1 MIKRKTAIILAA
13 AMILSAASCTF
24 PGLPA
29 ETTAAVTTTAAA
41 EETQAKVTTAG
52 ESALATDPAPNGE
65 ESTNAAASAAPTDTE
80 DTEAEVT
87 TEAHLETEAPAETEA
102 PVETTAEPA
111 TSKPGIFDNIGV
123 TTTTALEPNEGIDS
137 RGNKYV
143 DVVFDSL
150 PTTYEE
156 FIALPQASLSNVYDT
171 AAMTV
176 LALCFY
182 PSDPEL
188 SIKMY
193 EYVSGPRTI
202 NSTEYSFIKDRFMD
216 YDYIPRSYFTGAVPS
231 NDYKPSEPYT
241 VRVSENPYT
250 YENEGYA
257 KMFLTSGGADTER
270 FVMLRKGKDDKWYLW
285 EQFIL
290 VGIREPE
297 SASPWA

>member
-1 MIKRKTAIILAA
+1 MRKKNIYAAALAAIMAASSCSSPDTAPVVTDSGAAVTAATTAASEVKTADEAETVTEAA
-13 AMILSAASCTF
+13 VPEETTTVKTTITTAETTTAETTTTA
-24 PGLPA
+24 A
-29 ETTAAVTTTAAA
+29 ETTATA
-41 EETQAKVTTAG
+41 E
-52 ESALATDPAPNGE
+52 
-65 ESTNAAASAAPTDTE
+65 
-80 DTEAEVT
+80 EVT
-87 TEAHLETEAPAETEA
+87 TEAVTEEA
-102 PVETTAEPA
+102 QTSATTK
-111 TSKPGIFDNIGV
+111 KPGLFDNIGV
-123 TTTTALEPNEGIDS
+123 TTTLAQNEGIDS
-137 RGNKYV
+137 SGNKYV
-143 DVVFDSL
+143 DVVFDEL
-150 PTTYEE
+150 PTSYDE
-156 FIALPQASLSNVYDT
+156 FIALPQASLTTVYDT

-202 NSTEYSFIKDRFMD
+202 NNTEYSFIKDRFMD
-216 YDYIPRSYFTGAVPS
+216 YDYVPRSYFTGATPA

-250 YENEGYA
+250 YENDGYA

-290 VGIREPE
+290 VGIREPT
-297 SASPWA
+297 SNSPWA

>member
-1 MIKRKTAIILAA
+1 MKKRKAYTAALAA
-13 AMILSAASCTF
+13 IMAVSSCSFPGAAPSETVAETAAATTTTAASEVKTADEAETVTEAAV
-24 PGLPA
+24 PEETTTVKTTITTAETTTAETTTTAA
-29 ETTAAVTTTAAA
+29 ETTATA
-41 EETQAKVTTAG
+41 E
-52 ESALATDPAPNGE
+52 
-65 ESTNAAASAAPTDTE
+65 
-80 DTEAEVT
+80 EVT
-87 TEAHLETEAPAETEA
+87 TEAVTEEA
-102 PVETTAEPA
+102 QTSATTK
-111 TSKPGIFDNIGV
+111 KPGLFDNIGV
-123 TTTTALEPNEGIDS
+123 TTTLAQNEGIDS
-137 RGNKYV
+137 SGNKYV
-143 DVVFDSL
+143 DVVFDEL
-150 PTTYEE
+150 PTSYDE
-156 FIALPQASLSNVYDT
+156 FIALPQASLTTVYDT

-202 NSTEYSFIKDRFMD
+202 NNTEYSFIKDRFMD
-216 YDYIPRSYFTGAVPS
+216 YDYVPRSYFTGATPA

-250 YENEGYA
+250 YENDGYA

-290 VGIREPE
+290 VGIREPK
-297 SASPWA
+297 SNSPWA

>member
-1 MIKRKTAIILAA
+1 MRKKNIYAAALAAIMAASSCSSPDTAPAVTDSGAAVTATTTAASEVKTADEAETVTEAA
-13 AMILSAASCTF
+13 VPEETTTVKTTITTAETTTAETTTTA
-24 PGLPA
+24 A
-29 ETTAAVTTTAAA
+29 ETTATA
-41 EETQAKVTTAG
+41 E
-52 ESALATDPAPNGE
+52 
-65 ESTNAAASAAPTDTE
+65 
-80 DTEAEVT
+80 EVT
-87 TEAHLETEAPAETEA
+87 TEAVTEEA
-102 PVETTAEPA
+102 QTSATTK
-111 TSKPGIFDNIGV
+111 KPGLFDNIGV
-123 TTTTALEPNEGIDS
+123 TTTLAQNEGIDS
-137 RGNKYV
+137 SGNKYV
-143 DVVFDSL
+143 DVVFDEL
-150 PTTYEE
+150 PTSYDE
-156 FIALPQASLSNVYDT
+156 FIALPQASLTTVYDT

-202 NSTEYSFIKDRFMD
+202 NNTEYSFIKDRFMD
-216 YDYIPRSYFTGAVPS
+216 YDYVPRSYFTGATPA

-250 YENEGYA
+250 YENDGYA

-297 SASPWA
+297 SNSPWA

>member
-1 MIKRKTAIILAA
+1 MRKKYIYAAALAAIMAASSCSSPDTAPAVTDSGAAVTAATTAASEVKTADEAETVTEAA
-13 AMILSAASCTF
+13 VPEETTTVKTTITTAETTTAETTTTA
-24 PGLPA
+24 A
-29 ETTAAVTTTAAA
+29 ETTATA
-41 EETQAKVTTAG
+41 E
-52 ESALATDPAPNGE
+52 
-65 ESTNAAASAAPTDTE
+65 
-80 DTEAEVT
+80 EVT
-87 TEAHLETEAPAETEA
+87 TEAVTEEA
-102 PVETTAEPA
+102 QTSATTK
-111 TSKPGIFDNIGV
+111 KPGLFDNIGV
-123 TTTTALEPNEGIDS
+123 TTTLAQNEGIDS
-137 RGNKYV
+137 SGNKYV
-143 DVVFDSL
+143 DVVFDEL
-150 PTTYEE
+150 PTSYDE
-156 FIALPQASLSNVYDT
+156 FIALPQASLTTVYDT

-202 NSTEYSFIKDRFMD
+202 NNTEYSFIKDRFMD
-216 YDYIPRSYFTGAVPS
+216 YDYVPRSYLTGATPA

-250 YENEGYA
+250 YENDGYA

-290 VGIREPE
+290 VGIREPD
-297 SASPWA
+297 SNSPWA

>member
-1 MIKRKTAIILAA
+1 MRKKNIYAAALAAIMAASSCSSPDTAPAVTDSGAAVTATTTAASEVKTADEAETVTEAA
-13 AMILSAASCTF
+13 VSEETTTVKTTITTAETTTAETTTTA
-24 PGLPA
+24 A
-29 ETTAAVTTTAAA
+29 ETTATA
-41 EETQAKVTTAG
+41 E
-52 ESALATDPAPNGE
+52 
-65 ESTNAAASAAPTDTE
+65 
-80 DTEAEVT
+80 EVT
-87 TEAHLETEAPAETEA
+87 TEAVTEEA
-102 PVETTAEPA
+102 QTSATTK
-111 TSKPGIFDNIGV
+111 KPGLFDNIGV
-123 TTTTALEPNEGIDS
+123 TTTLAQNEGIDS
-137 RGNKYV
+137 SGNKYV
-143 DVVFDSL
+143 DVVFDEL
-150 PTTYEE
+150 PTSYDE
-156 FIALPQASLSNVYDT
+156 FIALPQASLTTVYDT

-202 NSTEYSFIKDRFMD
+202 NNTEYSFIKDRFMD
-216 YDYIPRSYFTGAVPS
+216 YDYVPRSYFTGATPA

-250 YENEGYA
+250 YENDGYA

-297 SASPWA
+297 SNSPWA

>member
-1 MIKRKTAIILAA
+1 MRKKYIYAAALAAIMAASSCSSPDTAPAVTDSGAAVTAATTAASEVKTADEAETVTEAA
-13 AMILSAASCTF
+13 VPEETTTVKTTITTAETTTAETTTTA
-24 PGLPA
+24 A
-29 ETTAAVTTTAAA
+29 ETTATA
-41 EETQAKVTTAG
+41 E
-52 ESALATDPAPNGE
+52 
-65 ESTNAAASAAPTDTE
+65 
-80 DTEAEVT
+80 EVT
-87 TEAHLETEAPAETEA
+87 TEAVTEEA
-102 PVETTAEPA
+102 QTSATTK
-111 TSKPGIFDNIGV
+111 KPGLFDNIGV
-123 TTTTALEPNEGIDS
+123 TTTLAQNEGIDS
-137 RGNKYV
+137 SGNKYV
-143 DVVFDSL
+143 DVVFDEL
-150 PTTYEE
+150 PTSYDE
-156 FIALPQASLSNVYDT
+156 FIALPQASLTTVYDT

-202 NSTEYSFIKDRFMD
+202 NNTEYSFIKDRFMD
-216 YDYIPRSYFTGAVPS
+216 YDYVPRSYFTGATPA

-250 YENEGYA
+250 YENDGYA

-290 VGIREPE
+290 VGIREPD
-297 SASPWA
+297 SNSPWA

>member
-1 MIKRKTAIILAA
+1 MRKKNIYAAALAAIMAASSCSSPDTAPAVTDSGAAVTAATTASSEVKTADEAETVTEAA
-13 AMILSAASCTF
+13 VPEETTTVKTTITTAETTTAETTTTA
-24 PGLPA
+24 A
-29 ETTAAVTTTAAA
+29 ETTATA
-41 EETQAKVTTAG
+41 E
-52 ESALATDPAPNGE
+52 
-65 ESTNAAASAAPTDTE
+65 
-80 DTEAEVT
+80 EVT
-87 TEAHLETEAPAETEA
+87 TEAVTEEA
-102 PVETTAEPA
+102 QTSATTK
-111 TSKPGIFDNIGV
+111 KPGLFDNIGV
-123 TTTTALEPNEGIDS
+123 TTTLAQNEGIDS
-137 RGNKYV
+137 SGNKYV
-143 DVVFDSL
+143 DVVFDEL
-150 PTTYEE
+150 PTSYDE
-156 FIALPQASLSNVYDT
+156 FIALPQASLTTVYDT

-202 NSTEYSFIKDRFMD
+202 NNTEYSFIKDRFMD
-216 YDYIPRSYFTGAVPS
+216 YDYVPRSYFTGATPA

-250 YENEGYA
+250 YENDGYA

-290 VGIREPE
+290 VGIREPK
-297 SASPWA
+297 SNSPWA

>member
-1 MIKRKTAIILAA
+1 MKKKKAYTAVLAA
-13 AMILSAASCTF
+13 IMAVSSCSF
-24 PGLPA
+24 PGAAPSETVA
-29 ETTAAVTTTAAA
+29 ETAAATTTTAASEVTTTAA
-41 EETQAKVTTAG
+41 ETT
-52 ESALATDPAPNGE
+52 
-65 ESTNAAASAAPTDTE
+65 
-80 DTEAEVT
+80 AEVT
-87 TEAHLETEAPAETEA
+87 TAADTTTSKATTTTTAETTTAE
-102 PVETTAEPA
+102 ETTAAEKTTVTA
-111 TSKPGIFDNIGV
+111 SEETTTEAVSEEAQTSVTTKKPGLFDDIGV
-123 TTTTALEPNEGIDS
+123 TTTLAQNEGIDS

-143 DVVFDSL
+143 DVVFDEL

-156 FIALPQASLSNVYDT
+156 FIALPQASLSTVYDT

-188 SIKMY
+188 SIRMY

-202 NSTEYSFIKDRFMD
+202 NNTEYSFIKDRFMD
-216 YDYIPRSYFTGAVPS
+216 YDYVPRSYFTGATPA

-250 YENEGYA
+250 YENDGYA

-297 SASPWA
+297 SNSPWA

>member
-1 MIKRKTAIILAA
+1 MRKKNIYAAALAAIMAASSCSSPDTAPAVTDSGAAVTATTTAASEVKTADEAETVTEAA
-13 AMILSAASCTF
+13 VPEETTTVITTITTAETTTAETTTTA
-24 PGLPA
+24 A
-29 ETTAAVTTTAAA
+29 ETTATA
-41 EETQAKVTTAG
+41 E
-52 ESALATDPAPNGE
+52 
-65 ESTNAAASAAPTDTE
+65 
-80 DTEAEVT
+80 EVT
-87 TEAHLETEAPAETEA
+87 TEAVTEEA
-102 PVETTAEPA
+102 QTSATTK
-111 TSKPGIFDNIGV
+111 KPGLFDNIGV
-123 TTTTALEPNEGIDS
+123 TTTLAQNEGIDS
-137 RGNKYV
+137 SGNKYV
-143 DVVFDSL
+143 DVVFDEL
-150 PTTYEE
+150 PTSYDE
-156 FIALPQASLSNVYDT
+156 FIALPQASLTTVYDT

-202 NSTEYSFIKDRFMD
+202 NNTEYSFIKDRFMD
-216 YDYIPRSYFTGAVPS
+216 YDYVPRSYFTGATPA

-250 YENEGYA
+250 YENDGYA

-297 SASPWA
+297 SNSPWA

>member
-1 MIKRKTAIILAA
+1 MRKKNIYAAALAAIMAASSCSSPDTAPAVTDSGAAVTAATTAESEVKTADEAETVTEAAVPEETTTVKTTIITAETTTA
-13 AMILSAASCTF
+13 ETTTTA
-24 PGLPA
+24 A
-29 ETTAAVTTTAAA
+29 ETTATA
-41 EETQAKVTTAG
+41 E
-52 ESALATDPAPNGE
+52 
-65 ESTNAAASAAPTDTE
+65 
-80 DTEAEVT
+80 EVT
-87 TEAHLETEAPAETEA
+87 TEAVTEEA
-102 PVETTAEPA
+102 QTSATTK
-111 TSKPGIFDNIGV
+111 KPGLFDNIGV
-123 TTTTALEPNEGIDS
+123 TTTLAQNEGIDS
-137 RGNKYV
+137 SGNKYV
-143 DVVFDSL
+143 DVVFDEL
-150 PTTYEE
+150 PTSYDE
-156 FIALPQASLSNVYDT
+156 FIALPQASLTTVYDT

-202 NSTEYSFIKDRFMD
+202 NNTEYSFIKDRFMD
-216 YDYIPRSYFTGAVPS
+216 YDYVPRSYFTGATPA

-250 YENEGYA
+250 YENDGYA

-290 VGIREPE
+290 VGIREPT
-297 SASPWA
+297 SNSPWA